1 LFIKF
6 VSLYTVYYHNTNR
19 LFIFYYSNNII
30 TCLPIII
37 IWFLCGFKDSSKEC
51 SKERVEVGTG
61 IKNSTEIVIN
71 DVEIGSNNNIVSL
84 K

>member
-1 LFIKF
+1 MFIKF
-6 VSLYTVYYHNTNR
+6 VSVYTVYFHNTNR
-19 LFIFYYSNNII
+19 LIIFYYSNII
-30 TCLPIII
+30 TCSPIII
-37 IWFLCGFKDSSKEC
+37 IWFLCVFKDSSKEC

-61 IKNSTEIVIN
+61 IENSTEIVIN